1 MKKPSPINSEVKVKN
16 GNKNTQEAQS
26 NKDQSYASKTA
37 INSIKDIIIVKA
49 YQINNINSGKKN
61 SGDFG

>member
-1 MKKPSPINSEVKVKN
+1 MKVKN

-26 NKDQSYASKTA
+26 NKDQSYASKTGK
-37 INSIKDIIIVKA
+37 NSIKYIIIVKA

>member
-1 MKKPSPINSEVKVKN
+1 MKVKN

-26 NKDQSYASKTA
+26 NKDQYYVSKTA

>member
-1 MKKPSPINSEVKVKN
+1 MKVKN